1 MFQYPAKFIKEDKFY
16 SLKFI
21 DIDAVTQGKTME
33 ELLLNAQDILSLVIE
48 EDLKRN
54 KEIPA
59 PSKIYGE
66 NILYIQPYPEIGISI
81 FLRHLR
87 KESHLTQ
94 KQIAEKVNIPYQSY
108 QKIERGL
115 RANITLKTLFK
126 LAKAFDKKLIIDF
139 K

>member
-1 MFQYPAKFIKEDKFY
+1 MIQYPAKFIKEEKFY

-33 ELLLNAQDILSLVIE
+33 ELLSNARDILSLVIE

-54 KEIPA
+54 KEISL
-59 PSKIYGE
+59 PSEAFGDNIIYIE
-66 NILYIQPYPEIGISI
+66 PYPEASISLI
-81 FLRHLR
+81 LKQLRSE
-87 KESHLTQ
+87 KNFTQ
-94 KQIAEKVNIPYQSY
+94 KQVAEKINIPYQSY
-108 QKIERGL
+108 QKIERGQ

-126 LAKAFDKKLIIDF
+126 LARAFDKKLIIDF